1 MQFGLWHGFRY
12 FSAGLG
18 QEAACKYKHIPRCS
32 LGLLAPGALEQVKK
46 RTADV
51 LVLDSVKQVTK
62 GGAVFGR
69 AHSKYPED

>member
-32 LGLLAPGALEQVKK
+32 LGLLAVRK
-46 RTADV
+46 RIADV
-51 LVLDSVKQVTK
+51 LVLDSVEQVIK
-62 GGAVFGR
+62 GGAVFGL
-69 AHSKYPED
+69 AHRKLLVFSFLVL